1 MKAAT
6 VRELKNHT
14 SELLRRAASEDVMIT
29 SRGRPVACLI
39 GLHPDDVLI
48 RPRGR
53 RADYADEK
61 YRQRVFRLLERI
73 WKLKPD
79 RGKQW
84 VSQEHHDAIL
94 YGEPAE

>member
-1 MKAAT
+1 MQAAT

-14 SELLRRAASEDVMIT
+14 SELLCRAAREDVMIT
-29 SRGRPVACLI
+29 SRGQPVACLI

-48 RPRGR
+48 QRRGR

-79 RGKQW
+79 KGKQW
-84 VSQEHHDAIL
+84 VSQEHHGRRPIR
-94 YGEPAE
+94 EPAE

>member
-6 VRELKNHT
+6 VRELKNKT
-14 SELLRRAASEDVMIT
+14 SELLRRAAREDVMIT

-39 GLHPDDVLI
+39 GLHPDDIQI
-48 RPRGR
+48 RPRD

-61 YRQRVFRLLERI
+61 YRQRAFRLLDRI
-73 WKLKPD
+73 SKLKPD
-79 RGKQW
+79 KGKRW
-84 VSQEHHDAIL
+84 VSQEHHDAVL